1 MPPRVRNSPGSAEK
15 PDILKQQLLGYD
27 ALGVIKIMSEDEHPL
42 LTKRAQGVVA
52 ILALATTLGI
62 ALMGFHLFIS
72 GLLVVLTGA
81 AAAIWIYADDFRRLR
96 LRLVAPDGGLEKP
109 QREMMVLMAL
119 LTAAII
125 VPAVIFVHELN
136 AETGGATKISARL
149 RLHYTG
155 NPITSEI
162 MQNENV
168 ATKYTFA
175 FLSDG
180 TSITDMPNNTKIA
193 WSDLIVVFDRP
204 TAATNLRVRF
214 DSGGSLVYQP
224 VRIEPRLAI
233 IRFEGSLADKVLDI
247 EFN

>member
-1 MPPRVRNSPGSAEK
+1 M
-15 PDILKQQLLGYD
+15 
-27 ALGVIKIMSEDEHPL
+27 ED
-42 LTKRAQGVVA
+42 
-52 ILALATTLGI
+52 
-62 ALMGFHLFIS
+62 
-72 GLLVVLTGA
+72 
-81 AAAIWIYADDFRRLR
+81 W
-96 LRLVAPDGGLEKP
+96 EKP
-109 QREMMVLMAL
+109 QSEMMVLIAL
-119 LTAAII
+119 LSMAII
-125 VPAVIFVHELN
+125 VPAIIFVHEMN
-136 AETGGATKISARL
+136 AEAGGVTRGSARL

-180 TSITDMPNNTKIA
+180 TAITDMPTNKRIA

-204 TAATNLRVRF
+204 TSATNLRVRF
-214 DSGGSLVYQP
+214 DSGGSIVYQP

-247 EFN
+247 EFH